1 MNRTEY
7 IKLLWKR
14 KMRQKSSC
22 HGWPQP
28 PEHWLNGN
36 EHKAYEEIL
45 DCIEDSML
53 DRQKPLLPSVL
64 EQDHLDKIIR
74 RDLSMKGAISMIGN
88 VQRHNKGLK
97 QQLNTILKKYDQKLR
112 NKYAKRIKAAENMK
126 E

>member
-14 KMRQKSSC
+14 KMRQKPSC
-22 HGWPQP
+22 HGWPLP

>member
-14 KMRQKSSC
+14 KMNRKISY

-112 NKYAKRIKAAENMK
+112 NKYAKRIKAVENMK